1 VSQSEYTGTSVA
13 GVKVSVS
20 SQDSMLSP
28 EDEGIT
34 APPGTLINIG
44 LNLVVSDKLDGLYS
58 DCFTD
63 DVIDQ
68 LQRFTM
74 MNSNFTV
81 SYTVKVRAL

>member
-1 VSQSEYTGTSVA
+1 MA

-20 SQDSMLSP
+20 SQDAMLSP

-44 LNLVVSDKLDGLYS
+44 LNQVVTDKLNGLYS
-58 DCFTD
+58 NCFTD

-74 MNSNFTV
+74 MNSNLTV
-81 SYTVKVRAL
+81 SYTVKVRVL